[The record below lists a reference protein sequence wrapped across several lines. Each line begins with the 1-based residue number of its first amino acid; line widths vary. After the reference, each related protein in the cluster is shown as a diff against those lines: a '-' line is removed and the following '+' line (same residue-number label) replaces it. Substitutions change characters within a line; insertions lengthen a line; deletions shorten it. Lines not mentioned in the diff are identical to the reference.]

1 LLAARGAIEGRT
13 TWRSPSDGEHSVRQS
28 TPFRRRTVA
37 IIVCAS
43 VALVALIGLALLWRS
58 TRHYAGGVAARLTMG
73 DQPMNILLIANNGRD
88 LAANNPLG
96 LGSAAGQAD
105 VILLAHVDPGAHAIY
120 AITIPRDALIAQPHW
135 HNSVPKIKTLFFMGD
150 QETPPRGPQYLSQAV
165 AALTGLRV
173 DGYIVANFA
182 GFKESVD
189 FVGGLTVN
197 VKERIYDPQFSHADF
212 RPGVQHMNGAQAL
225 AFIRVRQ
232 NQAGNS
238 YRINDYQRMQAEV
251 QVLGLLRDKLLDPT
265 RAATL
270 LPAFMDHMKH
280 DVATSLP
287 HDRLVR
293 IGIAMA
299 GAPVYQV
306 PLGSIADSMVL
317 AHASVP
323 GINHA
328 GTIDEAEYVVL
339 DPSDVRHH
347 LAEFGSRSSST
358 GLPPFP
364 DPGSVHIDLHGSKHL
379 ALHFEH
385 LGFVRLRLVGGPT
398 GERRVIY
405 PSEEPAAGW
414 QVARAMGIGNVYV
427 QPSNDKVITVYE

>member
-1 LLAARGAIEGRT
+1 
-13 TWRSPSDGEHSVRQS
+13 V
-28 TPFRRRTVA
+28 
-37 IIVCAS
+37 IIVCLC
-43 VALVALIGLALLWRS
+43 VVLVALIGLAFLWRS
-58 TRHYAGGVAARLTMG
+58 SRHYAGGVAARLTMG
-73 DQPMNILLIANNGRD
+73 DRPVNILLIANNGRD
-88 LAANNPLG
+88 LKANNPLG

-105 VILLAHVDPGAHAIY
+105 VILLARVDPRAHAIY
-120 AITIPRDALIAQPHW
+120 AITIPRDALIAQPRW

-165 AALTGLRV
+165 AALTGMPV
-173 DGYIVANFA
+173 DGYIAANFA
-182 GFKESVD
+182 GFKEAVD

-197 VKERIYDPQFSHADF
+197 VKARIYDPQYSHADF

-238 YRINDYQRMQAEV
+238 YRVNDYQRMQAEV
-251 QVLGLLRDKLLDPT
+251 EVLGLLRDKLLDPM
-265 RAATL
+265 RASTL
-270 LPAFMDHMKH
+270 LPAFVEHMKH
-280 DVATSLP
+280 DVSTSLP
-287 HDRLVR
+287 HDQLVR

-299 GAPVYQV
+299 GAPVFQV
-306 PLGSIADSMVL
+306 PIGSIADSMIL
-317 AHASVP
+317 ARANVP

-339 DPSDVRHH
+339 DPSEVHQH

-364 DPGSVHIDLHGSKHL
+364 EPGSVHIELHGSKHL
-379 ALHFEH
+379 ALHLEH

-398 GERRVIY
+398 GGKRVVY

-414 QVARAMGIGNVYV
+414 QVARAMGVGNVYV
-427 QPSNDKVITVYE
+427 QPGDGKVITVYE